1 VRGYLGDDVRAPADL
16 YVLRRRA
23 PPRRPLRYAA
33 HPRQRVLYGA
43 DPLPVPAR
51 ARPHRIRSARVA
63 IAVATVVAALGAL
76 LGPLA
81 LPAGADMTA
90 RGGVGHAYVLGARA
104 GQKLVLTDAA
114 RRTVATGRA
123 DRLGS
128 KIFRALEPGRGY
140 RVRGGKRTTRP
151 FRVLRAGANPPRSF
165 YRGKTLKEG
174 LNYVKVRDGIELAM
188 TVRLPAGRTL
198 ADGPFPTFIEYSGY
212 QVAAPHD
219 LLNSVIGTLTGG
231 PGASDPLAPASS
243 TAVGSLLGPLLGFA
257 VVSVQMRGSG
267 CSGGAFDLF
276 DLPTT
281 YDGYDAVETVAAQPW
296 VKGGTVGMAGI
307 SFSGISQLFVAGTR
321 PPHLSAIAPMS
332 VTDDLYNATGY
343 PGGIFNSGFARTW
356 VVERMH
362 DARPAPA
369 GGQPYARALVRMGDK
384 RCRAN
389 QRLRLQTQNALRIQ
403 RQNPFR
409 TPSLFEHRAPGRW
422 LGRARVPVFL
432 VGQFQ
437 DEQTGGHFVESLRL
451 LNGKPRVW
459 ISLQNGVHADSLGP
473 STITRWAEFMGLY
486 VADQIPSI
494 PPAILGLSGELYR
507 FLADAG
513 AAPVQQSRFASFTS
527 VAGARAEFEKDARM
541 RLLMDNGAGPQGPG
555 SIGATWELNSRA
567 WPPPSVRATRY
578 YLGRGGALAPR
589 PSRRGT
595 ARYTADPAAR
605 PRQTLPG
612 SGAEDAWKAQPP
624 YNWAPLARGK
634 GIGFTSARLGRDV
647 VIAGPSSLDV
657 HLRSSAR
664 DTDLQ
669 VTLSEVRPD
678 GNETYVQNGWLR
690 ASHRKLDA
698 ARSTAL
704 DPFPTHLRRD
714 AAPLPRGRYALVRVP
729 IFPVA
734 HAFRAGSR
742 IRVTLQ
748 APGGDRPRWSFAAL
762 DRGRTRNTIALG
774 RPRASRLVLP
784 VLAGATAK
792 GTPLPGPTA
801 LRGQPSR
808 RYMPASNGG

>member
-1 VRGYLGDDVRAPADL
+1 
-16 YVLRRRA
+16 
-23 PPRRPLRYAA
+23 
-33 HPRQRVLYGA
+33 
-43 DPLPVPAR
+43 
-51 ARPHRIRSARVA
+51 
-63 IAVATVVAALGAL
+63 
-76 LGPLA
+76 
-81 LPAGADMTA
+81 
-90 RGGVGHAYVLGARA
+90 
-104 GQKLVLTDAA
+104 VLTSGS
-114 RRTVATGRA
+114 RTVATARA

-128 KIFRALEPGRGY
+128 KVFRELAPGGGY
-140 RVRGGKRTTRP
+140 RVRAGKRRTRP
-151 FRVLRAGANPPRSF
+151 FRVLRSGANPSRSF
-165 YRGKTLKEG
+165 YRRKRLKQG
-174 LNYVKVRDGIELAM
+174 LNYVTMRDGIELAM
-188 TVRLPAGRTL
+188 TVRLPAGKTL

-219 LLNSVIGTLTGG
+219 LLNSVIGSLTGG
-231 PGASDPLAPASS
+231 PAATDPLAPASA

-332 VTDDLYNATGY
+332 VTDDLYTATGY

-369 GGQPYARALVRMGDK
+369 GGQPYARALVRMGDEH
-384 RCRAN
+384 CGAN

-409 TPSLFEHRAPGRW
+409 TPSLFDRRAPGRW

-432 VGQFQ
+432 VGQYQ
-437 DEQTGGHFVESLRL
+437 DEQTGGHFAESLSG
-451 LNGKPRVW
+451 LNRRPRVW

-473 STITRWAEFMGLY
+473 STITRWAEFLKLY
-486 VADQIPSI
+486 VAKEIPSI

-527 VAGARAEFEKDARM
+527 VAAARAEFEKDARV

-555 SIGATWELNSRA
+555 SIGATWELNYGA
-567 WPPPSVRATRY
+567 WPPRGIRATRFH
-578 YLGRGGALAPR
+578 LGRHGALARR
-589 PSRRGT
+589 PGRPGT
-595 ARYTADPAAR
+595 ARYTSDPSAR

-657 HLRSSAR
+657 YLKSSAR

-678 GNETYVQNGWLR
+678 GNETYIQNGWLR
-690 ASHRKLDA
+690 ASHRKLDPA
-698 ARSTAL
+698 ESTAL
-704 DPFPTHLRRD
+704 DPAPTHLRRD
-714 AAPLPRGRYALVRVP
+714 AAPLPKGRYALVRVP

-742 IRVTLQ
+742 IRVTIQ
-748 APGGDRPRWSFAAL
+748 APGGDRPRWRFASI

-774 RPRASRLVLP
+774 GTRASRLVLP
-784 VLAGATAK
+784 VVAGATAR
-792 GTPLPGPTA
+792 GTPLPGPSA
-801 LRGQPSR
+801 LRGEPGR
-808 RYMPASNGG
+808 RYVPASNGG